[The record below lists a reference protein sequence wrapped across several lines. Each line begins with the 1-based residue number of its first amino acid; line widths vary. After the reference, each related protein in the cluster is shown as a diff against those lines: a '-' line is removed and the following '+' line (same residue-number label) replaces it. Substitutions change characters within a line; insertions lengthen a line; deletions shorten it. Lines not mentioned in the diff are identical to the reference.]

1 MADEITW
8 MKIKISIIFWKERK
22 DNPRIVPFPFKLLFA
37 DKVLF
42 LINAIYGKYL
52 EYKRRIFNRE
62 KGEAKKKKM

>member
-22 DNPRIVPFPFKLLFA
+22 DNPRIVPFPFKILFA

-42 LINAIYGKYL
+42 LINAIYEKYL
-52 EYKRRIFNRE
+52 E
-62 KGEAKKKKM
+62 